1 MNQEPSGE
9 IPEDISELLENL
21 RRHDVAPKTPQA
33 YPPARLTQDTRSLY
47 VPKIDCG
54 REWDMSAEIKRANAP
69 AAVGTERSC
78 FLCSYSTRPCDVPV
92 VEGML
97 LGVWEHAGGGRE
109 PAVLLACADG
119 STAYVTLNAQARML
133 VRELVRL
140 GPLRWREL
148 RLRVFHLEREPAA
161 AARSRAG
168 VAADVLEADLHLDA
182 DASFE
187 ANGLD
192 ANEAHPH
199 GPTRLRLR
207 ATPASVA
214 VLEPDLLL
222 NITDIN
228 NAEYCVRQYPLRR
241 LVPSPPTEATIRGK
255 AVHQAFQGMLK
266 SGEPDIA
273 AHLSRAL
280 AAQLTDLALREISY
294 ARAEADAEP
303 HLRALA
309 TWYHGQRASLWGDA
323 PRIRAETFL
332 LAPEIGLKGRLDFL
346 LQDTHG
352 RSLLEL
358 KTGEVRGQ
366 LPKRDHRWQV
376 YGYQTLLAAR
386 RTVDSN
392 GPGATLLYSGT
403 PGQAEAYGIPF
414 TLRDLQR
421 VLELRNALALTHV
434 TGSVPRP
441 PGGNTCGRCML
452 RRVCVRTSTLLGWD
466 PPPSEEPDERFAPED
481 AALFAEQY
489 ELLRLESRAAEAE
502 GRRLW
507 QLSSAQRCAAG
518 IAIGELAQV
527 GEPRPTASG
536 EWEYTFACEH
546 TSELRENDAIL
557 LSDGDPVRG
566 AVVTGQILQLCE
578 KSVTVWTR
586 EPLAHPRLIDRYE
599 SEMVH
604 DRTVRNLWRWLD
616 ADPRLRALLNGT
628 IAPSFTP
635 WEATAAELPA
645 SFNPEQREA
654 VLRSLAARDFLLIQ
668 GPPGTGKTSVV
679 AEIAR
684 LAMAGGE
691 RVLIAGFTNQAVDN
705 VLRRL
710 LTQGVHDFVRLGHEL
725 SVAAEAR
732 PQRLAARARALA
744 AQLPTSAAEEGL
756 EGRLDPTLLRH
767 ALSRAPL
774 VASTS
779 ATWSSETYDEAGE
792 PLRFDLALVD
802 EATQLTAPALLGIL
816 RFAGRFVLVGDDRQL
831 PPLVRSEEAAARGL
845 KRSLFARLQERWGEA
860 ASVALTRQ
868 YRMHPAICGF
878 PSAEFYD
885 GRLIAEGE
893 ARTALL
899 VFGSAPTGHYAAVLD
914 PTHPLVLVDVP
925 EGDEAPGAKASA
937 TQAEVTRSIVLALR
951 RAGVGAGEIGVIAP
965 YRAQVALIRRRLAAS
980 GETEVSVDTVDR
992 FQGAERP
999 VMLLT
1004 LGGVAQ
1010 AHGGDAFLADP
1021 QRLNVALTR
1030 AQRKLILIGNRRRM
1044 EAHPLLRRLVNYCRM
1059 LYDGRG
1065 GIVNARSSAAPRF
1078 ADWAA
1083 SVTE

>member
-1 MNQEPSGE
+1 
-9 IPEDISELLENL
+9 
-21 RRHDVAPKTPQA
+21 
-33 YPPARLTQDTRSLY
+33 
-47 VPKIDCG
+47 
-54 REWDMSAEIKRANAP
+54 MSTSIKRATAP
-69 AAVGTERSC
+69 TAGGTERTC
-78 FLCSYSTRPCDVPV
+78 FLCAYSSRACDVPV
-92 VEGML
+92 VEGRL
-97 LGVWEHAGGGRE
+97 LGVWERVGGGRE
-109 PAVLLACADG
+109 PEALLACADG
-119 STAYVTLNAQARML
+119 STAYVTLNAQARLL

-140 GPLRWREL
+140 GPARWREL

-161 AARSRAG
+161 AGGQRAG
-168 VAADVLEADLHLDA
+168 VAADVLEADLHLDI
-182 DASFE
+182 DATPE
-187 ANGLD
+187 ASDGD
-192 ANEAHPH
+192 GTDAHPQP
-199 GPTRLRLR
+199 PTRLRLR

-266 SGEPDIA
+266 SGEPGVT

-303 HLRALA
+303 HLRALSA
-309 TWYHGQRASLWGDA
+309 WYQGQRASLWGDA

-346 LQDTHG
+346 LQDAHG
-352 RSLLEL
+352 GSLLEL

-386 RTVDSN
+386 RTADSSE
-392 GPGATLLYSGT
+392 PGATLLYSGT

-421 VLELRNALALTHV
+421 VLELRNALALTHA
-434 TGSVPRP
+434 TGSVPQP

-489 ELLRLESRAAEAE
+489 ELLRLESRAAEVE

-507 QLSSAQRCAAG
+507 QLSAAQRRAAG
-518 IAIGELAQV
+518 SAIGDLVQV

-536 EWEYTFACEH
+536 EWEYAFVCEH

-566 AVVTGQILQLCE
+566 AVVTGQILQLGE

-628 IAPSFTP
+628 LAPSFTP
-635 WEATAAELPA
+635 HEASAAHLPPT
-645 SFNPEQREA
+645 FNAEQREA
-654 VLRSLAARDFLLIQ
+654 VLRSLAACDFLLIQ

-684 LAMAGGE
+684 LAMVRGE

-710 LTQGVHDFVRLGHEL
+710 VAQGADDFVRLGHEL
-725 SVAAEAR
+725 SVAAEVR
-732 PQRLAARARALA
+732 PYRLAARARALA
-744 AQLPTSAAEEGL
+744 AHLSDPLAEEGL
-756 EGRLDPTLLRH
+756 GQAQQVDPAMLRH

-802 EATQLTAPALLGIL
+802 EATQLTVPALLGIL
-816 RFAGRFVLVGDDRQL
+816 RFARRFVLVGDDRQL

-845 KRSLFARLQERWGEA
+845 KRSLFARLYERWGEA
-860 ASVALTRQ
+860 ASVALIRQ

-885 GRLIAEGE
+885 GRLTAAGE
-893 ARTALL
+893 ARTAQLE
-899 VFGSAPTGHYAAVLD
+899 VDAAPAGPTGHYAAVLD
-914 PTHPLVLVDVP
+914 PTRPLVLVDVADDAV
-925 EGDEAPGAKASA
+925 GDEAPGAKASP
-937 TQAEVTRSIVLALR
+937 TQAEVTRAIVLALR
-951 RAGVGAGEIGVIAP
+951 RAGVSANAIGVIAP
-965 YRAQVALIRRRLAAS
+965 YRAQVALIRRLLAAS

-1004 LGGVAQ
+1004 LGGVTQ
-1010 AHGGDAFLADP
+1010 AHGGNAFLADP

-1030 AQRKLILIGNRRRM
+1030 AQRKLVLIGNRRRM

-1065 GIVNARSSAAPRF
+1065 GIVNARSSAPRSE
-1078 ADWAA
+1078 DWAA
-1083 SVTE
+1083 RATE